1 MANVK
6 DDGARGAEITVEDG
20 ELPYCPDCQVKHA
33 VDLLQHIDPAE
44 KDKYFKALSIVT
56 NVASQVGMSKT
67 QKEDYMKIRELEHK
81 FEDAMTVLRDLRHK
95 VQASPAID
103 NPTGNP
109 RTRAYLPHGLTK
121 CEKTHPAVQKKLA
134 RTIKALEIKCCG
146 APTKDYS
153 KCTCNPV
160 AVARVSVPC
169 P

>member
-1 MANVK
+1 MK

-33 VDLLQHIDPAE
+33 IDLKAHIDPTE
-44 KDKYFKALSIVT
+44 KTKYEKAQWIVDE
-56 NVASQVGMSKT
+56 VAKQVGMTKT
-67 QKEDYMKIRELEHK
+67 QTKDYETIRELEHK

-95 VQASPAID
+95 AQVSPGID

-109 RTRAYLPHGLTK
+109 RSRAYLPHGLTE
-121 CEKTHPAVQKKLA
+121 CEKAHPAVRAKLKKA
-134 RTIKALEIKCCG
+134 IKEIEVRCCG
-146 APTKDYS
+146 ENTQDYS

-160 AVARVSVPC
+160 AVARSVVKC